1 MDLFLVLQNG
11 LSSSSHRS
19 NVCALY
25 VTAIFA
31 SPQSPLTPATVIGPL
46 NTSLSSVLISLNVV
60 DDVLLIDGNAVAGT
74 AIGTL

>member
-1 MDLFLVLQNG
+1 MVFRHLRTDPMF
-11 LSSSSHRS
+11 
-19 NVCALY
+19 ALCT

-31 SPQSPLTPATVIGPL
+31 SPQSPSTPATVIGPL